1 MTDTK
6 KKAAVVASFI
16 FIAVMLVLFAILI
29 IVRDMKNKEIVPEV
43 TTELSTEREE
53 TYIPVNRLSVET
65 RIANTVIRVSLY
77 RNYIYEEDTEE
88 ETEYPIVDVTD
99 PDFVP
104 KDGYNYI
111 PSDIAEPAKEEGTVI
126 VYYEVPAE

>member
-16 FIAVMLVLFAILI
+16 FIAVMLVLFAIVI
-29 IVRDMKNKEIVPEV
+29 IVRDMKKKEMVPEV
-43 TTELSTEREE
+43 TTELSTERED
-53 TYIPVNRLSVET
+53 TYIPVDRLSVET

-77 RNYIYEEDTEE
+77 RDYIYEEDTE
-88 ETEYPIVDVTD
+88 YPIGDVTD
-99 PDFVP
+99 PDFIP

-111 PSDIAEPAKEEGTVI
+111 PSDIAEPAKEEGNVI

>member
-29 IVRDMKNKEIVPEV
+29 IVRDMKRKEIVPEA

-53 TYIPVNRLSVET
+53 TYIPVDRLSVET

-88 ETEYPIVDVTD
+88 EIEYPIVDVTD